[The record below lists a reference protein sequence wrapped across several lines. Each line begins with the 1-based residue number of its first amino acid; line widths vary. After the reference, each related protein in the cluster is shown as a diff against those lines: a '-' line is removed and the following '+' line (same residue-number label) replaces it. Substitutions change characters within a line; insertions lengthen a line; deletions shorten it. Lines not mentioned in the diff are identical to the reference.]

1 MVPITITYDGDLSCS
16 ATHGPSASTIT
27 TDAPRDNQGLGRTF
41 SPTDLVATAL
51 GSCVLTTM
59 AIVVRRNGI
68 EIRGARV
75 HVEKHMSDNPR
86 RIARLPV
93 VVTMPARLDDDNRKR
108 LENAAELC
116 PVKASLAPGVDT
128 PVTFVWPA

>member
-59 AIVVRRNGI
+59 AIVARRNGI

>member
-51 GSCVLTTM
+51 GTCILTTM
-59 AIVVRRNGI
+59 AIVARRNGI
-68 EIRGARV
+68 EIKGAKV
-75 HVEKHMSDNPR
+75 HVEKHMQDSPR

-93 VVTMPARLDDDNRKR
+93 VVTMPARLGDDDRKR
-108 LENAAELC
+108 LENAADLC
-116 PVKASLAPGVDT
+116 PVKASLAPGVET
-128 PVTFVWPA
+128 PVTFVWPS

>member
-59 AIVVRRNGI
+59 AIVARRNGI

-116 PVKASLAPGVDT
+116 PVKASLAPGVDA
-128 PVTFVWPA
+128 PVSFVWPA

>member
-59 AIVVRRNGI
+59 AIVARRNGI

-116 PVKASLAPGVDT
+116 PVKASLALGVDT

>member
-59 AIVVRRNGI
+59 AIVARRNGI
-68 EIRGARV
+68 EIRGAHV